1 MSELFDRIR
10 NARGS
15 LETLIGKLPGY
26 KGYKEKEMRREADR
40 LLREA
45 LVRDLT
51 LQLDRLTALQA
62 RALEALGVTW
72 MSDFAAVKTALQTLI
87 DRVRYAPQGY
97 AGFFDAVRVKEEALD
112 ALEAFD
118 RQLLDVLLVL
128 SQALDALEQALSD
141 APSNAPKLKTALEAL
156 SKTVA
161 NASALFAQR
170 SKVITGI

>member
-1 MSELFDRIR
+1 MSELYERIR

-15 LETLIGKLPGY
+15 LESLISKLPGY

-45 LVRDLT
+45 LVRDFT
-51 LQLDRLTALQA
+51 LHLDRLTALQN
-62 RALEALGVTW
+62 RALELLGVQW
-72 MSDFAAVKTALQTLI
+72 MSDFAEIKTALQTLI

-97 AGFFDAVRVKEEALD
+97 AGFFDAVRVKEETLE

-118 RQLLDVLLVL
+118 RQLIEALPALG
-128 SQALDALEQALSD
+128 SALDAVENALSD
-141 APSNAPKLKTALEAL
+141 AAQLKTALEKLQKLVSEA
-156 SKTVA
+156 A
-161 NASALFAQR
+161 QRFAQR